1 MKRRMGA
8 FEISSSRVKSSR
20 ALAKAMQKKVVQL
33 MINGES
39 VLFGGIAIATMWK
52 LSTITR
58 RGENRYEQ
66 I

>member
-1 MKRRMGA
+1 
-8 FEISSSRVKSSR
+8 
-20 ALAKAMQKKVVQL
+20 